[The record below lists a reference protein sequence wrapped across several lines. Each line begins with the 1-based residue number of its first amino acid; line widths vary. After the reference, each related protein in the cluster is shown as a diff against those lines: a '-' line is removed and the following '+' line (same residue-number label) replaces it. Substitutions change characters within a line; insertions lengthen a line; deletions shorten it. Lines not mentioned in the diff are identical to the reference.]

1 MNKTKPVVS
10 IENWFLI
17 ANKLYGNVQNHP
29 NFDDGTLVQTST
41 VITEPGE
48 EPAKEGDTLE
58 TRNSFYLLGKAGQRD
73 GGEIQRHE
81 GR

>member
-1 MNKTKPVVS
+1 MSGKEVAR

-17 ANKLYGNVQNHP
+17 AGSLYGNVYDHP
-29 NFDDGTLVQTST
+29 RFDDGTLVQTGK

-58 TRNSFYLLGKAGQRD
+58 THNTNYTLGKAGQRD
-73 GGEIQRHE
+73 GGEIQPFPVR
-81 GR
+81 